1 MFLIIFWSI
10 IGIITLYGYVIVAK
24 ECVWELYTDQ
34 HMFENNK
41 VLKVIMSVTWLV
53 TFWPFMY
60 VIIYR
65 EIKK

>member
-10 IGIITLYGYVIVAK
+10 IGIITLYGYVIVAN